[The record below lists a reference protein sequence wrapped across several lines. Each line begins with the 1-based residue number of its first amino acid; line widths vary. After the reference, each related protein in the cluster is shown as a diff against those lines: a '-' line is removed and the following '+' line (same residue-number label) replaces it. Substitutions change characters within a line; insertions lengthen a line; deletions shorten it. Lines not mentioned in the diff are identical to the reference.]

1 MLAAGVEQHVRRTAG
16 DRVAEAAFWG
26 LAASTLIV
34 GAALAIALPWR
45 RRVIGLV
52 AGFGAGALISAVTLD
67 LTRSAFEAADVPV
80 VVVGLGAGAIAF
92 SAGNWALHRG
102 GAVRHRKRSAGQQA
116 GADPLGIVLGTILD
130 GIPESVV
137 IGISLLAG
145 EGVGLAFLAAVA
157 ISNLPEAISATTG
170 LRRTGWT
177 TRGVVGLWAI
187 VAVLSAV
194 AAGAGYGL
202 LAGAP
207 AAIAATIQA
216 FSAGAVLTMLADT
229 MMPEAFDEAGAAVGL
244 ATVLGY
250 AIGALLTETIAKLG
264 IPSVLLFGLP
274 ERKDEVGGEP
284 RHPEGVVQRGVKA
297 LKRAV
302 PELVVAVDA
311 CFCEYTTHGHCGVL
325 RARAEPGSSVDVDN
339 DATLENL
346 GRAALSYAQAGADI
360 IAPSGMMDGMIGFL
374 ARASMRQSSS
384 MSPCCPM
391 RSNTPPR
398 TTGRSA
404 WPSIRRRPSATDVA
418 TRWTLPTFARPCG
431 RSLWTSRKAPTS

>member
-1 MLAAGVEQHVRRTAG
+1 VL
-16 DRVAEAAFWG
+16 EAMFWG
-26 LAASTLIV
+26 LVAASTLIV
-34 GAALAIALPWR
+34 GAILAIALPWR
-45 RRVIGLV
+45 RRLIGLG

-80 VVVGLGAGAIAF
+80 VVVGLGVGALAF

-170 LRRTGWT
+170 LRRTGWS
-177 TRGVVGLWAI
+177 TRGILGLWAI

-194 AAGAGYGL
+194 AAGAGFGL

-207 AAIAATIQA
+207 AEIAATIQA

-250 AIGALLTETIAKLG
+250 AIGALLT
-264 IPSVLLFGLP
+264 
-274 ERKDEVGGEP
+274 
-284 RHPEGVVQRGVKA
+284 
-297 LKRAV
+297 
-302 PELVVAVDA
+302 LV
-311 CFCEYTTHGHCGVL
+311 
-325 RARAEPGSSVDVDN
+325 
-339 DATLENL
+339 
-346 GRAALSYAQAGADI
+346 
-360 IAPSGMMDGMIGFL
+360 
-374 ARASMRQSSS
+374 
-384 MSPCCPM
+384 
-391 RSNTPPR
+391 
-398 TTGRSA
+398 
-404 WPSIRRRPSATDVA
+404 
-418 TRWTLPTFARPCG
+418 
-431 RSLWTSRKAPTS
+431 